1 MFSNRLKLP
10 HAEDGEKDLLKRRT
24 KLARDL
30 REGRKK
36 GVVPVFV
43 SFLWFVFALALTI
56 QLAFGSLGNNQT
68 AHNLAI
74 GLLSGWLPIMVLAST
89 VDRNVV
95 SADSIQDRLNT
106 LLSDVRLAL
115 LDEATMT
122 TYMQATKTG
131 PEDFAW
137 CNGLLDVDIFDGNFF
152 TDFSGQGRK
161 HWHYGVAHPLLAGIE
176 SKFMADYGRDWLSE
190 GYAARLAIVVG
201 SRNINGLKM
210 FDARMIWQ
218 ILSSIFIVCGSVGG
232 AFVLSCGDH
241 VECHSHSTDLCL

>member
-1 MFSNRLKLP
+1 MLQLP

-24 KLARDL
+24 KLVRDL

-43 SFLWFVFALALTI
+43 SFLWFVFALALSI
-56 QLAFGSLGNNQT
+56 QLAFGSIGNNQT

-74 GLLSGWLPIMVLAST
+74 GFLSGWLPIMVLAST

-95 SADSIQDRLNT
+95 SADSIQARLNT

-115 LDEATMT
+115 LDEAVMT

-137 CNGLLDVDIFDGNFF
+137 CNGLLDAHVFDGNFF
-152 TDFSGQGRK
+152 TDFSGQGRR

-176 SKFMADYGRDWLSE
+176 SKFMADYGRDWLND

-201 SRNINGLKM
+201 SRNVNGLKM
-210 FDARMIWQ
+210 FDLRMVWQ
-218 ILSSIFIVCGSVGG
+218 ILCSISIVCGSAGG
-232 AFVLSCGDH
+232 AFVLSCAH
-241 VECHSHSTDLCL
+241 HTAYYSH